1 MSHLLRETHID
12 SNRWRRTAC
21 AFIATLVLI
30 ICTGVTNAEAAT
42 YRYCSGCTIYSG
54 VPYTASS
61 SRYIT
66 SNYVH
71 RLSGPSSGITIGAR
85 AFYTDNNSW
94 GNFVYSTST
103 QVTHLYS
110 GGRPAR
116 GSASNFGAGNY
127 GFNAH
132 VLY

>member
-1 MSHLLRETHID
+1 MLRETHRQ
-12 SNRWRRTAC
+12 SSHWRRIAC
-21 AFIATLVLI
+21 LIASTLVLLLHA
-30 ICTGVTNAEAAT
+30 GGARAEAAT
-42 YRYCSGCTIYSG
+42 YRYCSGCTIYGYS
-54 VPYTASS
+54 PFTAPS

-85 AFYTDNNSW
+85 AYYTDNGSW

-103 QVTHLYS
+103 EVTHGYS
-110 GGRPAR
+110 GSRPAR

>member
-1 MSHLLRETHID
+1 LIRETHTD
-12 SNRWRRTAC
+12 SNRWRKTAC

-30 ICTGVTNAEAAT
+30 IGTGTATAEAAT
-42 YRYCSGCTIYSG
+42 YRYCNGCTIYSG

-71 RLSGPSSGITIGAR
+71 RLSGPSGGITIGAR
-85 AFYTDNNSW
+85 ALYTDNNSW

-103 QVTHLYS
+103 EVTHLYS

>member
-1 MSHLLRETHID
+1 MLREIHAQPV
-12 SNRWRRTAC
+12 RRRILAC
-21 AFIATLVLI
+21 AIGATFAILCV
-30 ICTGVTNAEAAT
+30 GAARAEAAT
-42 YRYCSGCTIYSG
+42 YRYCAGCTIYAGS
-54 VPYTASS
+54 PFTAGT

-71 RLSGPSSGITIGAR
+71 RLSGPSGGVTIGAR
-85 AFYTDNNSW
+85 ALYTDNNSW
-94 GNFVYSTST
+94 GNFVYSTARE
-103 QVTHLYS
+103 VTHGYS

>member
-1 MSHLLRETHID
+1 MLRETHAPFV
-12 SNRWRRTAC
+12 RWRKSAC
-21 AFIATLVLI
+21 VTCSMLALFVFIGAAS
-30 ICTGVTNAEAAT
+30 AEAAT
-42 YRYCSGCTIYSG
+42 YRYCSGCTIG
-54 VPYTASS
+54 GNGGLVTASS

-71 RLSGPSSGITIGAR
+71 RLSGPSSGVTIGAR
-85 AFYTDNNSW
+85 AYYTDNGSW

-103 QVTHLYS
+103 EATHLYS
-110 GGRPAR
+110 GSRPAR

>member
-1 MSHLLRETHID
+1 MISSAVALLI
-12 SNRWRRTAC
+12 
-21 AFIATLVLI
+21 
-30 ICTGVTNAEAAT
+30 GVGVANAEAAT
-42 YRYCSGCTIYSG
+42 YGYCSGCTINGNGGS
-54 VPYTASS
+54 VTAGI

-71 RLSGPSSGITIGAR
+71 RLSGPSGGVTIGAR
-85 AFYTDNNSW
+85 AFYTDNGSW

-103 QVTHLYS
+103 EVTHGYS
-110 GGRPAR
+110 GSRPAR